1 MQRKNTQVYIVR
13 LWKETNSKQPWRGKI
28 QNVRNGQSVTIADLN
43 KLADCIR
50 RSFDQ
55 EKKIQV
61 KQKGGLR

>member
-1 MQRKNTQVYIVR
+1 MQRKNTQIYIVR
-13 LWKETNSKQPWRGKI
+13 LWKETNSKKPWRGKI

>member
-13 LWKETNSKQPWRGKI
+13 LWKETTNGGAWRGKI